1 MQMSRRNLLNA
12 GVGMAIAVATLAGGN
27 FAFAQDKIRIAALS
41 FGESGEYMKA
51 WSTEIQNHPAVKSGE
66 VEITVFDGKYDPL
79 TQANQI
85 DTAITQQFNAII
97 MSPFDLEASAP
108 PIEKAAEA
116 KIPLIVSALKTKSTK
131 YTASIIVNDTEG
143 GRIIAEE
150 LAKRIP
156 NGGNVVLMEGPI
168 GQSAQIER
176 RAGIDAGLAKFPNL
190 KLIEDKT
197 GNWSRAEGQALME
210 NWLLAHPGEING
222 VLAENDEMALGAIEA
237 MKSAGIDLKTVP
249 VLAIDGI
256 PDAKRAVKKG
266 EMAVSL
272 YKYARAEGQGAVD
285 LALRAI
291 KGESYKPQSEIWG
304 SLMEWKGGTEKDYV
318 VPWLVLDSTNVE
330 KYM

>member
-150 LAKRIP
+150 LAKRLP

-304 SLMEWKGGTEKDYV
+304 SLMEWKRGTEKDYV

>member
-1 MQMSRRNLLNA
+1 
-12 GVGMAIAVATLAGGN
+12 MAIGAALLAGTQM
-27 FAFAQDKIRIAALS
+27 AWAEDKIRIAALS

-51 WSTEIQNHPAVKSGE
+51 WSTEIQNHPAVKSGM

-97 MSPFDLEASAP
+97 MAPFDLQASAP
-108 PIEKAAEA
+108 PIDKAVQA
-116 KIPLIVSALKTKSTK
+116 KIPVIVSALKTKSTN

-150 LAKRIP
+150 LGKRVP
-156 NGGNVVLMEGPI
+156 KGNVVLMEGPI

-176 RAGIDAGLAKFPNL
+176 RAGIDAGLAKFPDL
-190 KLIEDKT
+190 KLIEAKT

-210 NWLLAHPGEING
+210 NWLLAHPGQING
-222 VLAENDEMALGAIEA
+222 VLAENDEMALGAIVA

-249 VLAIDGI
+249 VLSIDGI

-266 EMAVSL
+266 ELAVSL

-285 LALRAI
+285 LALHAV
-291 KGESYKPQSEIWG
+291 KGDSYKPQAEIWG
-304 SLMEWKGGTEKDYV
+304 PLMDWKDGKEKDYV
-318 VPWLVLDSTNVE
+318 VPWLILDSTNVE